1 MTKRISCLLIAMILV
16 TATVAFAAKIF
27 DGYGELK
34 WGTDIHK
41 VMQAYPKGAMAEYQ
55 KEVVYTQE
63 NPDETIA
70 SRIFAFKEGKLTSV
84 AVTFSADYVKKTG
97 LENLKQTYMKQYGKG
112 TQVGQGS
119 KAHMISYVWD
129 GKKTRVSFVYVPNRP
144 EMTVM
149 QYEQKSK

>member
-1 MTKRISCLLIAMILV
+1 MTKRISFLLTAIILV
-16 TATVAFAAKIF
+16 TATVASAAKIF
-27 DGYGELK
+27 DAYGELK
-34 WGTDIHK
+34 WGTDIHQ
-41 VMQAYPKGAMAEYQ
+41 VMKAYPKGAMGDYQ
-55 KEVVYTQE
+55 KEVIYTQD

-70 SRIFAFKEGKLTSV
+70 SRIFAFKEGKLASV
-84 AVTFSADYVKKTG
+84 AMTFTADYVKKTG

-112 TQVGQGS
+112 KQVGQGS
-119 KAHMISYVWD
+119 KAHMISYVWE